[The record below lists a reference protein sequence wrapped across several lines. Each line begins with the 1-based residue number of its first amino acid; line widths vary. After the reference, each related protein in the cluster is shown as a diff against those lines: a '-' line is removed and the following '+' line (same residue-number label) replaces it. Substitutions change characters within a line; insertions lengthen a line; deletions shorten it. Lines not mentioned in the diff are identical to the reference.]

1 MAFRSFVD
9 FQMRRMSAFLTLEA
23 GVARSPAPTNK
34 SAIAK
39 LGNGKPRI
47 RRELRRSEK
56 RHQQAANK
64 DKEEREL
71 AVRDFARPQGPARQE
86 EVPIFFVTGAG
97 KSGTT
102 WFRRMLDHHP
112 EILCRGEGWFFG
124 RNVRYENHKRMET
137 DAEGRTLRPAS
148 LYNALAEDEYLRMWL
163 ERTPWTRDGD
173 VEEHLADLTR
183 EAVRLFLTKKLS
195 QSGKRVVG
203 DKTPLLSPGVV
214 GEIGAIMPEA
224 KVIHVIRDGRD
235 RAVSWMHHIW
245 NRELHTE
252 EGGNL
257 EPEERDKRDRY
268 REDPEAF
275 LASGE
280 SIFAESAIKHNAE
293 VWATNAGSAHRDGLT
308 LLGDNYAE
316 VRYEDL
322 LERPE
327 QELGRILRFLGV
339 SADKEVVGRS
349 ARAES
354 FEKRSGGRKRGQEDS
369 TSARRKG
376 VAGDWKHVFTERDKA
391 IFKEF
396 AGELLIELG
405 YEKDNS
411 W

>member
-1 MAFRSFVD
+1 
-9 FQMRRMSAFLTLEA
+9 MRRMSAFLTLEA

-124 RNVRYENHKRMET
+124 RNVRWEERKHVKT
-137 DAEGRTLRPAS
+137 DAEGRMMPYAT

-195 QSGKRVVG
+195 RSAKRVVG
-203 DKTPLLSPGVV
+203 DKSPLLSAGVV

-245 NRELHTE
+245 NRQLPTE

-268 REDPEAF
+268 REAPEAF

-280 SIFAESAIKHNAE
+280 SIFTKKRIRTASLT
-293 VWATNAGSAHRDGLT
+293 WALNVGSARRQGLR
-308 LLGDNYAE
+308 LLGNGRYAE

-327 QELGRILRFLGV
+327 QELRRIFRFLGV
-339 SADKEVVGRS
+339 SAGKRVVKRS
-349 ARAES
+349 VMAEG
-354 FEKRSGGRKRGQEDS
+354 FERRSGGRERGEEDS

-376 VAGDWKHVFTERDKA
+376 VAGDWKNVFTERDKA
-391 IFKEF
+391 IFKEV

>member
-1 MAFRSFVD
+1 
-9 FQMRRMSAFLTLEA
+9 MRRMSAFLTLEA

-34 SAIAK
+34 STIAK

-71 AVRDFARPQGPARQE
+71 AERDFARPWEPLEQ

-112 EILCRGEGWFFG
+112 EIMCRGEGWFFG
-124 RNVRYENHKRMET
+124 RNVRWEDRKHVKT
-137 DAEGRTLRPAS
+137 DAEGRMMQYAT

-173 VEEHLADLTR
+173 VEEHLANLTR
-183 EAVRLFLTKKLS
+183 TAIRLFLTKKLS
-195 QSGKRVVG
+195 RSGKRVVG
-203 DKTPLLSPGVV
+203 DKSPLLSPGVV
-214 GEIGAIMPEA
+214 EEIGAIMPEA

-245 NRELHTE
+245 NRELFTE

-257 EPEERDKRDRY
+257 EPEERDKRHRY

-280 SIFAESAIKHNAE
+280 SIFTEERIWRAAEI
-293 VWATNAGSAHRDGLT
+293 WATNAGSAHRDGLT

-327 QELGRILRFLGV
+327 EELGRIFRFLGV
-339 SADKEVVGRS
+339 GAQKQVVGRS
-349 ARAES
+349 VMAES

-376 VAGDWKHVFTERDKA
+376 VAGDWKNVFTERDKA
-391 IFKEF
+391 LFKEF

-405 YEKDNS
+405 YAKDNS